1 MDIDLKKGLD
11 VDKELESIEKFYT
24 IVIEF
29 FTNYS
34 FQILGAIIIFLI
46 GIFASKYAYKLVLGL
61 LIKNKVDETLSAFV
75 ANIIRFLIV
84 AMMAILALGKL
95 GISIGPF
102 IAAIGA
108 VSLTAGLALQGSVSN
123 FAAGIVL
130 VLTKP
135 FKVGDTL
142 TVHDVYGEI
151 EEIKLAYT
159 VLMNEDKELITIPNK
174 YMIGDVLVN
183 SFSYR
188 IVEGSVGIAYDSD
201 VEKAISLIK
210 ETILSFDEIS
220 RDNEA
225 IIGVEGFGE
234 SSVDIGYRYWVP
246 TKSFFKTQYAV
257 NLKILRALNEADIEI
272 PFPRREVHISGDE
285 K

>member
-11 VDKELESIEKFYT
+11 VGKELESIEKFYT

-34 FQILGAIIIFLI
+34 FQILGAVIIFLI
-46 GIFASKYAYKLVLGL
+46 GIFASKYIYKIVLRL
-61 LIKNKVDETLSAFV
+61 LIKNKVDETLSAFI
-75 ANIIRFLIV
+75 ANFIRFLIV
-84 AMMAILALGKL
+84 AMMTILALGKL

-130 VLTKP
+130 VMTKP

-159 VLMNEDKELITIPNK
+159 VLMNEDNEQITIPNK

-183 SFSYR
+183 SFSNR
-188 IVEGSVGIAYDSD
+188 VVEGSVGVAYDSD
-201 VEKAISLIK
+201 AENAIARIK
-210 ETILSFDEIS
+210 ETILAFEEVSKE
-220 RDNEA
+220 NEP
-225 IIGVEGFGE
+225 IIGVEKFGE
-234 SSVDIGYRYWVP
+234 SSIDIGYRYWVP

-257 NLKILRALNEADIEI
+257 NLKILHALKEANIEI
-272 PFPRREVHISGDE
+272 PFPRREVHILGNE